1 MEQQAREIFS
11 QGEEAVILSLLALC
25 KQLAERESRSA
36 VTMRKNCYGNRSDQG
51 ADTQAI
57 LMSIFRTIK
66 KRGHHPIQTIINALD
81 TYIQTSQ
88 LPPLPAPNAKED

>member
-1 MEQQAREIFS
+1 MCLHFWTNRASPFDNN
-11 QGEEAVILSLLALC
+11 
-25 KQLAERESRSA
+25 LAEREIRSA
-36 VTMRKNCYGNRSDQG
+36 VIMRKDSYGNRSDQG

-66 KRGHHPIQTIINALD
+66 KRGHHPIQTITNALV